1 MLSSH
6 WWRFCFCAM
15 TCKEIWTKK
24 NTAEK
29 WSEKIQ
35 SSLREC
41 EKFITHGQLVSQW
54 QNSLHLVI
62 QIFRLT
68 SHNWKMEEHGL
79 MLQLKSSLL
88 IALASARCQP
98 WDRTTDLITIVSG
111 QLWNEIEVTHP
122 SHNEVTQPLLF
133 ATSHMC
139 IRAGSTKP
147 LRPLSENQL
156 VDPTLRPLLLQY
168 YSTAFNQKNM

>member
-1 MLSSH
+1 MHSYIYAKLFTIMYLNFFVLSSH

-15 TCKEIWTKK
+15 TCKEIWTMVWK
-24 NTAEK
+24 NLPINVERWKSARIWITVHNSWAI
-29 WSEKIQ
+29 SFPVA
-35 SSLREC
+35 
-41 EKFITHGQLVSQW
+41 KFTTFG
-54 QNSLHLVI
+54 I

-122 SHNEVTQPLLF
+122 SHNEVTQPLRNLP
-133 ATSHMC
+133 HVHK
-139 IRAGSTKP
+139 GWV
-147 LRPLSENQL
+147 N
-156 VDPTLRPLLLQY
+156 
-168 YSTAFNQKNM
+168 

>member
-1 MLSSH
+1 MLSYVLII
-6 WWRFCFCAM
+6 
-15 TCKEIWTKK
+15 IWVFSWFLRTDRGFAFAPWHAKKSEQKKTRLKMVWKNLPINVERWKSARMWKTVHNSWAISFPVTKF
-24 NTAEK
+24 TT
-29 WSEKIQ
+29 
-35 SSLREC
+35 
-41 EKFITHGQLVSQW
+41 FG
-54 QNSLHLVI
+54 I

-122 SHNEVTQPLLF
+122 SHNEVTQPLRNLP
-133 ATSHMC
+133 HVHK
-139 IRAGSTKP
+139 GWV
-147 LRPLSENQL
+147 N
-156 VDPTLRPLLLQY
+156 
-168 YSTAFNQKNM
+168 

>member
-1 MLSSH
+1 MNKLVMYKFIIIWVFS
-6 WWRFCFCAM
+6 CFLRTDGGFAFAPWHA
-15 TCKEIWTKK
+15 KKSEQKK
-24 NTAEK
+24 NSAEK
-29 WSEKIQ
+29 WSEKICQ
-35 SSLREC
+35 SMLRDESLREC
-41 EKFITHGQLVSQW
+41 EKLFITHGQLVSQW
-54 QNSLHLVI
+54 QNSLQFGI

-122 SHNEVTQPLLF
+122 SHNEVTQPLRNLP
-133 ATSHMC
+133 HVHK
-139 IRAGSTKP
+139 GWV
-147 LRPLSENQL
+147 N
-156 VDPTLRPLLLQY
+156 
-168 YSTAFNQKNM
+168 